1 MRRVGHSIVRAGGD
15 LSELP
20 GRLSEGSWDM
30 VELDVMAHEGELVVA
45 HDPRDLTHPQPLRFA
60 DALRALSG
68 LLPDGVGIDV
78 DIKTTGYEIPVVDTL
93 RELDLMGRTLISTME
108 TASLRV
114 VRAAAPELRLGL
126 SIPRA
131 RRDYLAHPATR
142 LGAYAMLAY
151 LRRALPRQ
159 VSRVLAS
166 GVADD
171 IMAHWGVVTPAL
183 VAATRAAGADLYV
196 WTVDDA
202 DRVAHLERLGVTAVI
217 TNDWTVFRRPGPAT
231 A

>member
-20 GRLSEGSWDM
+20 DRLRAGGWDM
-30 VELDVMAHEGELVVA
+30 VELDVMAHDGGLVVA
-45 HDPRDLTHPQPLRFA
+45 HDPRDLTHPRPLRFA
-60 DALRALSG
+60 DALRALAD

-78 DIKTTGYEIPVVDTL
+78 DVKTTGYERQVVDTL
-93 RELDLMGRTLISTME
+93 RELGLMERTLISTME
-108 TASLRV
+108 TASLRT
-114 VRAAAPELRLGL
+114 VRAAAPQLRLGL

-159 VSRVLAS
+159 VSRVLAD

-171 IMAHWGVVTPAL
+171 IMAHWGVVTPAR

-202 DRVAHLERLGVTAVI
+202 DRVANLERLGVTAVI
-217 TNDWTVFRRPGPAT
+217 SNDWSVFHQAGLAAT
-231 A
+231 

>member
-1 MRRVGHSIVRAGGD
+1 MRRVGHSIVGAGGD

-20 GRLSEGSWDM
+20 ARLRLGNWDM
-30 VELDVMAHEGELVVA
+30 VELDVMLHEGELVVA
-45 HDPRDLTHPQPLRFA
+45 HDPGDLSHPRPLRFA
-60 DALRALSG
+60 DALGALAD
-68 LLPDGVGIDV
+68 LLPPSVGIDV
-78 DIKTTGYEIPVVDTL
+78 DVKTTGYELAVVDTL
-93 RELDLMGRTLISTME
+93 RELGLIDRSLISTME
-108 TASLRV
+108 AGSLRV
-114 VRAAAPELRLGL
+114 IRAAAPELRLGL
-126 SIPRA
+126 SVPRV

-142 LGAYAMLAY
+142 VGAYAILAY

-159 VSRVLAS
+159 ARRALAD

-183 VAATRAAGADLYV
+183 VAVTRAAGADLYV

-202 DRVAHLERLGVTAVI
+202 DRVADLERLGVTGVI
-217 TNDWTVFRRPGPAT
+217 TNDWAVFRSPGPAT